1 MDVLKLLG
9 VVKRRWVI
17 MSLAVLAG
25 VFLAFVTVYRY
36 ADGKLKPRAYTQYTM
51 DMQILVVDPAYGMG
65 RAVGD
70 LEAPDTFGKTILL
83 ANTYARL
90 ATSDE
95 VQKKAEGVA
104 GPSGAAVTAEGVQQ
118 APIINITLEG
128 GDEDR
133 MKAYG
138 VALGKALQAY
148 LVAEQEERKIPKSD
162 RITVRVLSKPSV
174 RQVNSRHWEMALLTF
189 LAPAVVGFS
198 LAVLRD
204 RSLQNRDFFSTKNG
218 GA

>member
-1 MDVLKLLG
+1 MDILKLLG
-9 VVKRRWVI
+9 VVRRRWVI
-17 MSLAVLAG
+17 MSLAVLLGLA
-25 VFLAFVTVYRY
+25 LAFLTVYRY
-36 ADGKLKPRAYTQYTM
+36 SDGRLKPRAYTQYTM

-65 RAVGD
+65 RAAGEA
-70 LEAPDTFGKTILL
+70 EAPDTFGKTILL

-90 ATSDE
+90 ATSDD
-95 VQKKAEGVA
+95 VQKMAEKVA
-104 GPSGAAVTAEGVQQ
+104 GPSNAAVSAEGVQQ

-128 GDEDR
+128 GDEDQ

-138 VALGKALQAY
+138 SALGKALQAY
-148 LVAEQEERKIPKSD
+148 LVAEQDERRIPKDD
-162 RITVRVLSKPSV
+162 RMTVRVLSEPSV

-204 RSLQNRDFFSTKNG
+204 RSLQSRDFFLATG
-218 GA
+218 GE